1 LRKGI
6 DGPRFMSHAFLI
18 DGVGLWAQRMTST
31 DLAGRPA
38 VFLDRD
44 GVVVEEVHFL
54 AHRKDVRLTF
64 GIGEAIA
71 TLNRIA
77 VAVVVVTN
85 QSGVARGR
93 FGWSE
98 FSQVHDEIAV
108 QLARVGAVID
118 AVFACGYHPSG
129 RGPLAI
135 ADHPWRKPLPGMFRE
150 AHKLLG
156 VDLSRSLVVGDRL
169 SDLEAGR
176 GAGLPEGSIVRTG
189 YGADEADRLIE
200 RRERWRASG
209 FSADIADN
217 AAQAIWR
224 WARPHGA
231 C

>member
-1 LRKGI
+1 
-6 DGPRFMSHAFLI
+6 MSHAFLI

-31 DLAGRPA
+31 DFVGRPA

-54 AHRKDVRLTF
+54 AHRKDVQLTL

-71 TLNRIA
+71 TLNRMA

-93 FGWSE
+93 FGWSD
-98 FSQVHDEIAV
+98 FSGVQDEIAV
-108 QLARVGAVID
+108 QLARAGGVLD
-118 AVFACGYHPSG
+118 AAFACGYHPSG

-135 ADHPWRKPLPGMFRE
+135 ADHPWRKPRPGMFRE

-156 VDLSRSLVVGDRL
+156 VDLSRSLVIGDRL
-169 SDLEAGR
+169 SDLEAGC
-176 GAGLPEGSIVRTG
+176 GAGVAEGALVRTG
-189 YGADEADRLIE
+189 YGAGEAGRLIE
-200 RRERWRASG
+200 RSEKWRASG
-209 FSADIADN
+209 FSAGIADN

-224 WARPHGA
+224 WAAAHGA